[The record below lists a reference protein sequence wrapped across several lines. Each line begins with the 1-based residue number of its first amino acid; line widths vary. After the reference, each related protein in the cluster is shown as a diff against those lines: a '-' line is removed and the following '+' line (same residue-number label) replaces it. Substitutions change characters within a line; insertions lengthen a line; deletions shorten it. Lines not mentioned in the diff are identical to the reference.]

1 VSDLDYQSGLDA
13 PYWAEHGER
22 GVSMKYI
29 DQLREEAGAVA
40 GRSLLG
46 RVRELAA
53 MADDPAPDLTPP
65 EQPLTTNICLFMP
78 GGRTFSFKDVDV
90 VLNNET
96 VLVFRYRAMSDGLY
110 KTGTFFKANFVGYSI
125 HAE

>member
-1 VSDLDYQSGLDA
+1 
-13 PYWAEHGER
+13 
-22 GVSMKYI
+22 MKYV
-29 DQLREEAGAVA
+29 DKLRGAAGATR

-53 MADDPAPDLTPP
+53 MADATSGREVPLTSARP
-65 EQPLTTNICLFMP
+65 EQPLTTHICLFMP
-78 GGRTFSFKDVDV
+78 GGRTLFFKDVDV

-96 VLVFRYRAMSDGLY
+96 VLMFRYRSVVDHPLQACRSAGPY